1 MNKILISLLC
11 FLLFSTP
18 LISATSIRTQ
28 VEAQLPSELVSL
40 SSKNL
45 RTELEAQMTS
55 KLMKKSEADALYLKY
70 FEDKN
75 DVTIGFKN
83 NHVEYIY
90 VEVPKSLVQKMPNL
104 YQEVLN
110 QLSKAQM
117 DKIAKDNQADKTH
130 ESGRYILLDLPE
142 EKIKL
147 EFYNNEKKE
156 LRSIVLYTKNTK

>member
-55 KLMKKSEADALYLKY
+55 KLMKKSECVDAVLS
-70 FEDKN
+70 
-75 DVTIGFKN
+75 
-83 NHVEYIY
+83 IY
-90 VEVPKSLVQKMPNL
+90 S
-104 YQEVLN
+104 
-110 QLSKAQM
+110 
-117 DKIAKDNQADKTH
+117 H
-130 ESGRYILLDLPE
+130 LPE
-142 EKIKL
+142 QL
-147 EFYNNEKKE
+147 VAQVS
-156 LRSIVLYTKNTK
+156 LP